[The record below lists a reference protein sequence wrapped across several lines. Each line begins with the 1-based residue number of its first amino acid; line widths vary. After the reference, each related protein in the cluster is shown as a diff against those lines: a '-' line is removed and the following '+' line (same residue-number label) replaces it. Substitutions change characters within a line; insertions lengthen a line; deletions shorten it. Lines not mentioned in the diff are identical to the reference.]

1 MRKYLPLLRS
11 RWPVLAAIATVL
23 IILAVGVHTRGSLG
37 GAWAIL
43 QDIPLTPSFA
53 DTRTITHSID
63 CLVSGQNPYF
73 VRSFDPWHRLYNYP
87 PIWLDARYLGISSS
101 SSNWIGT
108 VMSVATAIV
117 FLFLFEAK
125 KWISTILIYL
135 AVLSR
140 SVLFAVERGNTDQI
154 IFFLLVFGLVVIDRQ
169 PARLRS
175 YLRGLLIGLLT
186 VLKIYPVVVVTIFL
200 RNRRGVLAAI
210 LAAAFSLT
218 ALVITAG
225 HDLPVLLANTPKETL
240 LSYGSYPFFISMSVH
255 LLSRAVP
262 IIQDHPKIA
271 TLGALVLC
279 AFAML
284 AGAAFGRR
292 LDRFLPPLDFD
303 RARGAI
309 AIAALTIFCFTFIQG
324 ASYDYRLLFLM
335 GALAYLI
342 EDVNRGSTRR
352 ALPAAILILLLL
364 WKPFHLSFHGE
375 ILDASV
381 FVMASLWLGNSL
393 FYHLDFRR
401 LPGDHAISGERVEG
415 IAKKQGDSHPAL
427 NPTT

>member
-175 YLRGLLIGLLT
+175 YLRGA
-186 VLKIYPVVVVTIFL
+186 PDW
-200 RNRRGVLAAI
+200 
-210 LAAAFSLT
+210 T
-218 ALVITAG
+218 A
-225 HDLPVLLANTPKETL
+225 HRPEN
-240 LSYGSYPFFISMSVH
+240 
-255 LLSRAVP
+255 LSR
-262 IIQDHPKIA
+262 
-271 TLGALVLC
+271 
-279 AFAML
+279 
-284 AGAAFGRR
+284 
-292 LDRFLPPLDFD
+292 
-303 RARGAI
+303 
-309 AIAALTIFCFTFIQG
+309 
-324 ASYDYRLLFLM
+324 
-335 GALAYLI
+335 
-342 EDVNRGSTRR
+342 GSRHH
-352 ALPAAILILLLL
+352 LPA
-364 WKPFHLSFHGE
+364 
-375 ILDASV
+375 
-381 FVMASLWLGNSL
+381 
-393 FYHLDFRR
+393 
-401 LPGDHAISGERVEG
+401 
-415 IAKKQGDSHPAL
+415 
-427 NPTT
+427 